1 MSNSDLIDRL
11 RIDSRPDAS
20 DPPRRWWLWALLVVA
35 AVTAAGVW
43 FWSARAGVTEVRVVG
58 VERIEAAPTAARA
71 SVLDASGYV
80 VARRQ
85 ATVAAEVTGK
95 LVEVNV
101 EEGQSVEGG
110 EVLAQIDDATDRAQL
125 ALAEARLN
133 AARGALAE
141 TEAQLA
147 NARRTLQ
154 RQIALRDRD
163 LTSEANMDLARTEV
177 DALTARL
184 ANQQEQVQVARREVE
199 LQRRRIEQLT
209 IRAPFSGIVIAR
221 AAQAGEMVSPV
232 SAGGGFTRTGICTIV
247 DMDSLEIEVDV
258 NEAYIDRVAS
268 GQPVVARLDAY
279 PEWEIPAR
287 VKAVVPAADRQ
298 KATVRVRVEF
308 VDLDPRILPEMG
320 ISVRFL
326 AEQDEPAPDAGAAAR
341 VLPMVPASTVFR
353 RDGRDYV
360 YLVRDEQVELRA
372 VRLGAEN
379 GVGGERRVIISAG
392 LSGGEVLVADAAEVS
407 LDDGAPVRV
416 IRD

>member
-1 MSNSDLIDRL
+1 MSNSELIDRL
-11 RIDSRPDAS
+11 RIDSKPEPS
-20 DPPRRWWLWALLVVA
+20 DSPRRWGPWIVLVVA
-35 AVTAAGVW
+35 IAAATGYW
-43 FWSARAGVTEVRVVG
+43 FWSSRAGATDVRVVR
-58 VERIEAAPTAARA
+58 VDRIEAAPTAARA

-95 LVEVNV
+95 LIEVNV
-101 EEGQSVEGG
+101 EEGQVVEGG
-110 EVLAQIDDATDRAQL
+110 EVLAKIDDATDQAQL

-147 NARRTLQ
+147 NARRTLE
-154 RQIALRDRD
+154 RQISLRQRD
-163 LTSEANMDLARTEV
+163 LTSEADVDLARTEV
-177 DALTARL
+177 DALAARL
-184 ANQQEQVQVARREVE
+184 SNQREQVQVARREVE

-258 NEAYIDRVAS
+258 NEAYIDRVAA

-279 PEWEIPAR
+279 PDWEIPAR

-326 AEQDEPAPDAGAAAR
+326 AEQGESAPGADATAR
-341 VLPMVPASTVFR
+341 VLPVAPAGAVFR

-360 YLVRDEQVELRA
+360 YLVRDEQIELRA
-372 VRLGAEN
+372 VRLGAET
-379 GVGGERRVIISAG
+379 GAGGNRRVIISAG
-392 LSGGEVLVADAAEVS
+392 VNGGETLVADAAEYS
-407 LDDGAPVRV
+407 FEDGAPVRV
-416 IRD
+416 VEN